1 MRNNLLKS
9 YQSDASRLKGKVKGV
24 IHPKSIDEVKAA
36 VIKNPKITIRGAGTG
51 LAGGAVPQGDVVLDL
66 SKLKGIS
73 KFDQER
79 KTIEVEAGV
88 ILDDLQDFLKK
99 FGLEFPVK
107 PSSHEVA
114 TIGGMIATNAIGNR
128 AVKYRKTSNWVRWA
142 DIVDSTGKL
151 EKKGITEMSDYIG
164 MEGISGIIVRACLKL
179 SDIKKRSG
187 SLIRLK
193 NLEEI
198 EDVVR
203 KLKRRQ
209 NVSMIEFLDKIV
221 SKGVG
226 FGNGYH
232 LIVEYEGDEGS
243 LKEDEYKKIIEMR
256 DKVYPFVASEGYTR
270 IEDPKIMI
278 NKFPKLMEWLEIRHI
293 PTFGHIGVGIL
304 HPCFNPNQ
312 EKYIPEM
319 MGLVGRLGG
328 QVSGEHGIGI
338 LKRKFVEINDQK
350 IIRNIKRRTDPLNK
364 FNTGK
369 II

>member
-1 MRNNLLKS
+1 MRNNLLRS
-9 YQSDASRLKGKVKGV
+9 YQSDASRLKGKIKGV
-24 IHPKSIDEVKAA
+24 IHPKSINEIKTA
-36 VIKNPKITIRGAGTG
+36 VLKNPKITIRGAGTG

-66 SKLKGIS
+66 SKLKGVG
-73 KFDQER
+73 KFDEKK
-79 KTIEVEAGV
+79 KTIEAEAGV

-128 AVKYRKTSNWVRWA
+128 GVKYGKTSNWVRWV
-142 DIVDSTGKL
+142 DIIDSAGRL
-151 EKKGITEMSDYIG
+151 ERKTITEMSDYVG

-179 SDIKKRSG
+179 NNIRERSA
-187 SLIRLK
+187 SIIRLK
-193 NLEEI
+193 NLEEV

-226 FGNGYH
+226 FGEGYH

-243 LKEDEYKKIIEMR
+243 LKGSEYRKIIGMR
-256 DKVYPFVASEGYTR
+256 DEVYPFVAGEGYTR

-278 NKFPKLMEWLEIRHI
+278 NKFPKLMRWLEARSI
-293 PTFGHIGVGIL
+293 PIFGHIGVGIL
-304 HPCFNPNQ
+304 HPCFNTNQ
-312 EKYIPEM
+312 EKLIPDM
-319 MGLVGRLGG
+319 IKLVKRLGG

-350 IIRNIKRRTDPLNK
+350 IIRNIKKRTDPLNK

>member
-9 YQSDASRLKGKVKGV
+9 YQSDASRLKGKIKGV
-24 IHPKSIDEVKAA
+24 VHPKSIDEVKTT
-36 VIKNPKITIRGAGTG
+36 VLKNLKITIRGAGTG
-51 LAGGAVPQGDVVLDL
+51 LAGGAVPQNDVVLDL
-66 SKLKGIS
+66 SKLKGIG
-73 KFDQER
+73 KFDEKK
-79 KTIEVEAGV
+79 KTIEAEAGV

-99 FGLEFPVK
+99 FDLEFPVK

-128 AVKYRKTSNWVRWA
+128 GVKYGKTSNWVRWV
-142 DIVDSTGKL
+142 DIVDSAGRL
-151 EKKGITEMSDYIG
+151 ERKTITEMSDYVG

-179 SDIKKRSG
+179 NEIRERSAG
-187 SLIRLK
+187 IIRLK
-193 NLEEI
+193 NLGEV
-198 EDVVR
+198 EDIVR

-209 NVSMIEFLDKIV
+209 NISMIEFLDKIV

-226 FGNGYH
+226 FGEGYH

-243 LKEDEYKKIIEMR
+243 LKGSEYRKVIRMR
-256 DKVYPFVASEGYTR
+256 DEVYPFVAGEGYTR

-278 NKFPKLMEWLEIRHI
+278 NKFPKLMGWLEARGI

-304 HPCFNPNQ
+304 HPCFNTNQ
-312 EKYIPEM
+312 EKLIPDM
-319 MGLVGRLGG
+319 IKLVGRLGG

-350 IIRNIKRRTDPLNK
+350 IIRNIKKRTDPLNK